1 MCSNSSMKLA
11 MKRNRELSAIW
22 RGKSKVTNS
31 FGYFTLIASSTAR
44 WDYSTVYNRQ
54 GKGHFCYKWIN
65 WELFCNEKFPMKFS
79 KFLFKSSDQ
88 TCPMIAKIIL
98 QKHDKIMRV
107 LSERRVSSCIKNQW
121 SEIIEP
127 IWDGSYMKLDLMA
140 MYVYNHKKIMLGV
153 NLSA

>member
-65 WELFCNEKFPMKFS
+65 SDDENYFATRNFQWNLVNFY
-79 KFLFKSSDQ
+79 SSRA
-88 TCPMIAKIIL
+88 IG
-98 QKHDKIMRV
+98 HV
-107 LSERRVSSCIKNQW
+107 QW
-121 SEIIEP
+121 SPKLYCKNMIKLWEYYPRGEYQAVSRINDLRLLSRFGMVR
-127 IWDGSYMKLDLMA
+127 IW
-140 MYVYNHKKIMLGV
+140 N
-153 NLSA
+153 